1 MVFERP
7 HPTHYPR
14 QPRQASGFLAAG
26 LLSALLGATWF
37 LARRCHR
44 LEVSGRSMLPS
55 FAPGDR
61 VVAVEGLR
69 VRSGDVVAVVDPR
82 DSSRLL
88 VKRVHRVAG
97 GSVEVLGDNEVE
109 STDSRTFGQVS
120 LGAVRGRVIYRY
132 FPPDRAGLLPE

>member
-14 QPRQASGFLAAG
+14 RPRPAHALVAVG
-26 LLSALLGATWF
+26 LLSVLLGCTWF

-44 LEVSGRSMLPS
+44 LEVAGRSMLPS

-61 VVAVEGLR
+61 VVAVEGLP
-69 VRSGDVVAVVDPR
+69 VRAGDVVAIEDPR
-82 DSSRLL
+82 DGGRLL

-97 GSVEVLGDNEVE
+97 GTVEVLGDNDLE

-120 LGAVRGRVIYRY
+120 LAAIRGRVVYRY
-132 FPPDRAGLLPE
+132 FPPERAGLLP

>member
-14 QPRQASGFLAAG
+14 QARPAHGFPAAG
-26 LLSALLGATWF
+26 LLAVLIGAAWF
-37 LARRCHR
+37 VARRCHR
-44 LEVSGRSMLPS
+44 LEVAGNSMLPS

-97 GSVEVLGDNEVE
+97 GSVEVLGDNDLE
-109 STDSRTFGQVS
+109 SKDSRTFGQVG
-120 LGAVRGRVIYRY
+120 LAAIRGRVVYRY
-132 FPPDRAGLLPE
+132 FPPERAGVLP

>member
-14 QPRQASGFLAAG
+14 RPRPAHGFLAAG
-26 LLSALLGATWF
+26 LVSVLTGAAWF

-44 LEVSGRSMLPS
+44 LEVAGNSMLPS

-61 VVAVEGLR
+61 VLAVEGLP
-69 VRSGDVVAVVDPR
+69 VRTGHVVAVEDPR
-82 DSSRLL
+82 DSRRLL

-97 GSVEVLGDNEVE
+97 ASVEVLGDNDQE
-109 STDSRTFGQVS
+109 STDSRAFGPVS
-120 LGAVRGRVIYRY
+120 LAAVRGRVIYRY
-132 FPPDRAGLLPE
+132 FPPDRVGLLP